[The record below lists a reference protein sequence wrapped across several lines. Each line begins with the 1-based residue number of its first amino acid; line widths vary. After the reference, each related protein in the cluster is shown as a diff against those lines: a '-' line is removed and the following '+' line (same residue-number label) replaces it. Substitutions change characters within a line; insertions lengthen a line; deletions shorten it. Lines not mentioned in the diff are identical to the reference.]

1 MELTR
6 RDAVAALATLG
17 ATTSTAG
24 CVAPTADAEDRVGGE
39 ASGTGTDEGDSGV
52 DEEVLIETLTAA
64 AEVLYPSAVDGIDEF
79 VGTFLSGRLDEGP
92 HAAGVRAAVDALE
105 TRAES
110 WYGDRFA
117 ALDAEDRESLLRE
130 TGVAVADEDPNGTTA
145 EQLRYYVVDE
155 LLLALYSSPT
165 GGELVGIENPQG
177 YAGGIESYH
186 GGPQA

>member
-17 ATTSTAG
+17 VTTSTAG

-39 ASGTGTDEGDSGV
+39 ASGTGTDEADTGA
-52 DEEVLIETLTAA
+52 DEEALTETLTAA
-64 AEVLYPSAVDGIDEF
+64 AEVLYPSAVDGIEEF
-79 VGTFLSGRLDEGP
+79 VETFLAGRLDDGP
-92 HAAGVRAAVDALE
+92 HAAGVREAVDALD

-110 WYGDRFA
+110 WYDDRFA
-117 ALDAEDRESLLRE
+117 ALDADDRDSLLRE
-130 TGVAVADEDPNGTTA
+130 TGAAAAEENPNGTTA
-145 EQLRYYVVDE
+145 ERLRYYVVNE

-177 YAGGIESYH
+177 HAGGLGSYQR
-186 GGPQA
+186 GPEA